1 MSDGLPLKIDG
12 DASDVVA
19 ELRKLRG
26 EVAGLRADTKGVS
39 SAFEETRAKGSGAAQ
54 SLTEKWGGFA
64 QALSATI
71 SVTKEVTAGAVALAR
86 QTMAAAAAGEQQAR
100 AARSLGGTLE
110 LVRRATADTVTAQQA
125 WRSELT
131 LTRSGLHLTGQEFA
145 TIARFARD
153 HKDANETSA
162 ESLQRLTEALRQGE
176 AGGLRTFGLAVQQ
189 GATRGTTFNS
199 VLRQMERAARDTEP
213 AQRTLAEETARTSEA
228 LDEGA
233 NAMARLAAHATGLPG
248 IMREVADA
256 VRELAGDINKMVDA
270 EERAPAQQ
278 RAFEARVR
286 AQQAY
291 TQALSATGRELDSLG
306 LRERRAALLPGA
318 DVANRLTTEQ
328 LAAATARLQRLQQS
342 LGARGREGQVLSG
355 EGLNASRLMEGG
367 VTTATSA
374 IGRQLTDAEVSAQLA
389 GIAAARRGGG
399 GTLARAAQDR
409 TEAEAALRALGADL
423 TGQVTANTSALRG
436 AGATGPRDTAPQGAA
451 ADPMGMLQQRIAL
464 VRQLTDA
471 ERAEVEH
478 RIALASAENDIAARG
493 ARNDV
498 ERQRIEQQGRD
509 ARAEGIRA
517 QQSAERDQIARQRQL
532 LQLARDTIPLLREPA
547 KRLQVQQIL
556 NGLENEEV
564 GINRHILEQQAEIR
578 RIASETAAAERARVQ
593 SLKEAQYAARDEIA
607 ARYHAN
613 EIRLLESAQ
622 GRTNA
627 RAEMAG
633 SRRLSRL
640 QGGLQRESEL
650 ADLQSPEGRA
660 ATLDEMAGQARIA
673 RVRSNLQMEFEA
685 QKSFTERMEEQH
697 RRRASAAEVASN
709 LVESASQATGRALSV
724 HIVELTK
731 GTETA
736 AQAAQAMGADVLV
749 AIGNEAMAK
758 GALETA
764 EAISALAGV
773 YTAGL
778 APGHFAAAAAY
789 FGVGALTGVAGMALA
804 PSAPASAGGGAAAS
818 APARPL
824 GAGAANDNASGG
836 GKSEITINL
845 GGGFVM
851 GSPRDLAE
859 SLARLLNAPT
869 SGFALNGSRVRMTGT
884 GGRW

>member
-64 QALSATI
+64 QALSATL
-71 SVTKEVTAGAVALAR
+71 SVTKDVTAGATALAR
-86 QTMAAAAAGEQQAR
+86 QTMAAASAGEQQAR

-110 LVRRATADTVTAQQA
+110 LVRRATADTITAQQA

-189 GATRGTTFNS
+189 GATRGTTFNN
-199 VLRQMERAARDTEP
+199 VLRQMERASRDTEP

-256 VRELAGDINKMVDA
+256 VRSLAGDVNELVDA
-270 EERAPAQQ
+270 EERAPAQRQ
-278 RAFEARVR
+278 AFEARVR

-291 TQALSATGRELDSLG
+291 TQALAATGRELDSLG

-328 LAAATARLQRLQQS
+328 LTAATARLSRLQQS

-355 EGLNASRLMEGG
+355 EGLNAARLMEGG
-367 VTTATSA
+367 VTTATAA
-374 IGRQLTDAEVSAQLA
+374 IGRQLSDAEVTAQLA

-423 TGQVTANTSALRG
+423 TGQVTANTAALRATG
-436 AGATGPRDTAPQGAA
+436 APGPRDTAPQGVA
-451 ADPMGMLQQRIAL
+451 ADPMGQLQARIAL
-464 VRQLTDA
+464 TRQLSEA

-478 RIALASAENDIAARG
+478 RIALATADNDIASRG
-493 ARNDV
+493 TRNEV
-498 ERQRIEQQGRD
+498 ERQRVERRGRD

-517 QQSAERDQIARQRQL
+517 QQSAERDQIARQREL
-532 LQLARDTIPLLREPA
+532 IDLARDTIPLLREPT

-556 NGLENEEV
+556 NGLEQEEV
-564 GINRHILEQQAEIR
+564 GINRRILEQQLEIR
-578 RIASETAAAERARVQ
+578 RLAADTAASERARVE
-593 SLKEAQYAARDEIA
+593 SLKEAQYAARDEAA

-613 EIRLLESAQ
+613 EIRLLESGQ

-640 QGGLQRESEL
+640 QGGLQREMEL
-650 ADLQSPEGRA
+650 ADLQSPEGQA
-660 ATLDEMAGQARIA
+660 AALRETTEQAQIA
-673 RVRSNLQMEFEA
+673 RERSRLQQRYEL
-685 QKSFTERMEEQH
+685 QRSFTERMEELHGREFNSTQ
-697 RRRASAAEVASN
+697 ALAEGV
-709 LVESASQATGRALSV
+709 TGAFGAMGEAV
-724 HIVELTK
+724 GNHIVLLAK
-731 GTETA
+731 DKETWSDA
-736 AQAAQAMGADVLV
+736 ARGILSETLESVSKQAVV
-749 AIGNEAMAK
+749 K
-758 GALETA
+758 GAFELA
-764 EAISALAGV
+764 EGASALAGIV
-773 YTAGL
+773 TAPL
-778 APGHFAAAAAY
+778 APLHFGAAAAY
-789 FGVGALTGVAGMALA
+789 FGVAALAGAGAAAAA
-804 PSAPASAGGGAAAS
+804 PSAPASAGGGASA

-824 GAGAANDNASGG
+824 GAGAANDNAASG

-851 GSPRDLAE
+851 GSHRDLAE
-859 SLARLLNAPT
+859 GLARLLNAPT
-869 SGFALNGSRVRMTGT
+869 SGFALNASRVRMTGT